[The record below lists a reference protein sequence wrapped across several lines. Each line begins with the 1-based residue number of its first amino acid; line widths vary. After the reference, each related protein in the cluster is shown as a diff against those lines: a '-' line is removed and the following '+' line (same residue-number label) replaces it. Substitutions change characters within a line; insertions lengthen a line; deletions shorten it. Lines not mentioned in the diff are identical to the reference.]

1 MGDLVSMFLHYFSK
15 KHQARKSAKE
25 LLESAERVRL
35 YRGDLLSA
43 EAIAVQLDLEKKL
56 SQQLSEKSFDAK
68 GIDQALAELHHTLVK
83 NGGKVYPISSLGDFV
98 EMIVMA
104 VIVAGAVKGLLL
116 MPFKIPTNSM
126 WPTYYGK
133 TAVVRSPEAPAPHLG
148 QLIWHKITDWSSTY
162 LIDAEA
168 SGEVKIPLEFVGY
181 NHRAKEY
188 RVRQRSR
195 ESSLQEIVIGNTVQS
210 FSVPAEFNF
219 DAVLLRTFFPDFAEM
234 PLQRQDGERWEKV
247 IAKAMAENRIVESP
261 SGTVL
266 LTGKKV
272 KEGQRIFNFDVLT
285 GDMVFANRIIY
296 HFVNPEAGDA
306 IIFRTHRIPGLSD
319 RFGNPSQN
327 YYIKRLAGL
336 PGDELFVDEGKL
348 YRNGKLVTSP
358 EPMALNCQ
366 RAISR
371 GYYGYLAD
379 VGNQP
384 YAAPLTFPYKV
395 TQGFY
400 ALGDNSANS
409 FDSRGWG
416 EVPPE
421 DVVGKPL
428 FILHP
433 FSPRW
438 GWAK

>member
-1 MGDLVSMFLHYFSK
+1 MFLHYFSK
-15 KHQARKSAKE
+15 KHRAKKTAKE
-25 LLESAERVRL
+25 LLEAAERVRL

-43 EAIAVQLDLEKKL
+43 EAVAVQLDLEKKL
-56 SQQLSEKSFDAK
+56 TQQIEAKSFDAK
-68 GIDQALAELHHTLVK
+68 KMDESLAELHHFLTK
-83 NGGKVYPISSLGDFV
+83 NGGKVYPISFLGDIV
-98 EMIVMA
+98 EMVVMA

-126 WPTYYGK
+126 WPTYYGM
-133 TAVVRSPEAPAPHLG
+133 TAVVRSPESLAPHLG
-148 QLIWHKITDWSSTY
+148 QRVWHKITDWSSTY
-162 LIDAEA
+162 LINAES
-168 SGEVKIPLEFVGY
+168 SGEVKIPLEFTGY

-195 ESSLQEIVIGNTVQS
+195 ETNLQEIVVGNTLQS
-210 FSVPAEFNF
+210 FALPAEFNF
-219 DAVLLRTFFPDFAEM
+219 DAVLLRTFFPDFADL
-234 PLQRQDGERWEKV
+234 PLQRQDNERWEKV

-266 LTGKKV
+266 LTGMKV
-272 KEGQRIFNFDVLT
+272 KEGQRIFNFDILT
-285 GDMVFANRIIY
+285 GDMVFANRVIY
-296 HFVNPEAGDA
+296 HFVNPELGDS
-306 IIFRTHRIPGLSD
+306 IIFRTHRIAGLCD

-336 PGDELFVDEGKL
+336 PGDELYVDDGKL

-358 EPMALNCQ
+358 EPMALNGQ

-379 VGNQP
+379 IGNQP
-384 YAAPLTFPYKV
+384 FSAPLTVPYKV
-395 TQGFY
+395 TQGYY

-433 FSPRW
+433 FSNRW